1 MALVKKI
8 HQAECSASD
17 LFTDTGHLKGYI
29 KDHYEKN
36 NNIRPSTIRL
46 ESGIIIAR
54 DGFVCPDCKETFI
67 GPDVLI
73 NHCEKVH
80 NNTSQET
87 ESALAKFKRE
97 HGLKAACVGGFM
109 IGGVVG
115 AGSVWGAS
123 QLYNFIQNARNSEN
137 TWNIIN
143 KVKNT
148 SWDIFNKFKAEDA
161 EETKEAEQNYCL
173 QESLLLELKEA
184 VKQRKL

>member
-1 MALVKKI
+1 NPNI
-8 HQAECSASD
+8 HLFEGSASD
-17 LFTDTGHLKGYI
+17 IFTDDGNVIWPI
-29 KDHYEKN
+29 KDHYNKN

-54 DGFVCPDCKETFI
+54 DGFVCPDCKETFL

-87 ESALAKFKRE
+87 ETALAKLKRE

-109 IGGVVG
+109 IGGVAGVAGVG
-115 AGSVWGAS
+115 SIWGAS
-123 QLYNFIQNARNSEN
+123 QLYNIIQNARNNEN
-137 TWNIIN
+137 TWNLIN

-148 SWDIFNKFKAEDA
+148 SWGIFKKFKS
-161 EETKEAEQNYCL
+161 EETKEADET
-173 QESLLLELKEA
+173 KENTM
-184 VKQRKL
+184 